1 MPKIIQYRDK
11 CIGCGIC
18 FEMQPELWRMSHKD
32 GKAVL
37 LKAEEKKKTFVL
49 QVNAQLFEETRAVS
63 EACPVRIIK
72 MGDTSR

>member
-18 FEMQPELWRMSHKD
+18 FEMQPELWRMSRKD

-37 LKAEEKKKTFVL
+37 LRAEEKKHTFVL
-49 QVNAQLFEETRAVS
+49 QVSNQVLEETKPVS

-72 MGDTSR
+72 MG